1 MGEMNDEPSKGAD
14 METLFGNRWSEMGFQ
29 HDTYG
34 NSPLGNRWS
43 TKRYSDDSVGMAN
56 NKGPLISI
64 LFFVS
69 GSQLNLQHH
78 MFFVF
83 GRSTNIPLP
92 SGLYSCPEGWWVVIW
107 DGPRYGKPWI
117 IDSEQQKNP
126 WLWDVIVIMDGK
138 LFNWQKT
145 TRIPQNI
152 LEEPHQ
158 KWWLGAAKQSHKDH
172 VSVKFVTYKHL

>member
-1 MGEMNDEPSKGAD
+1 MNHQKVQIWKLYLVTDDPRWDFNMTHMGIV
-14 METLFGNRWSEMGFQ
+14 RWGIDGRQ
-29 HDTYG
+29 KDTRTI
-34 NSPLGNRWS
+34 PLGWPI
-43 TKRYSDDSVGMAN
+43 TKD
-56 NKGPLISI
+56 L
-64 LFFVS
+64 LFLFCFFVS